1 MPAPYLRTKLLAPQ
15 LHPESIVRDRLVD
28 RLISSPA
35 SVWLLSA
42 PAGYGKTTVVAQ
54 AVARQGGATAWL
66 SIDRA
71 DNDAVRFWTHVA
83 AAVMGDGPALEA
95 LAEQIDP
102 DRIDATFDTIVSFV
116 ERSDALVTLVL
127 DDLHEIVDE
136 TILGLLGR
144 LVSRPPSNLT
154 IVITTRADPALPIGR
169 LRAHGQLVE
178 LRSQDLAFTAD
189 EARHVFEPLDEAT
202 ITAIIEHTEGWATG
216 LRMLAVSTAMT
227 PDANTVLGALAAV
240 DRDLGDFLAAEALSS
255 LRPEHQEFLVE
266 TSLLDEMCPLVC
278 DAVLGHS
285 GSLTTLRE
293 LARAQ
298 VFTELVDPTTNTYRY
313 HRLFRDFLLRRAD
326 ELPPER
332 LVLLHGRAASWYA
345 AADDPSATI
354 RHAIAAGD
362 HDLALTT
369 IKSNYGPYGQRG
381 LMTTLDGWLAAYGL
395 DRCRLDPEMRMVVA
409 WVALNVRRYDEIE
422 EWLQALP
429 GEQLSSGYQ
438 VQAHTIRS
446 HRARHLGDLDG
457 ALLEGRRAIAI
468 DESHPDDDIERSIA
482 PAVLDLAGQLAGEID
497 VQRSRK
503 TLEIGLALGNH
514 TSTVVAYSGL
524 ALAAMEDPDR
534 LDNAE
539 QFADQALAL
548 ASNPV
553 LERFHQPV
561 TALLVKSR
569 VALARGRI
577 GDATDLA
584 RRAEVIAEAAV
595 EPLMMIVARCQLA
608 RLAHLEGHSDEA
620 RAVLRSAESV
630 LGDATPA
637 PLVDVLRRTSNEI
650 RFAKAVAGAPVE
662 LSDRESAVLRLL
674 PHGLTRKEIGA
685 QLFVSEN
692 TVKSYLTSLRH
703 KLGVTGGASA
713 IVERARDLG
722 LLDG

>member
-15 LHPESIVRDRLVD
+15 LHPQSIVRERLVD
-28 RLISSPA
+28 RLVSSPA

-42 PAGYGKTTVVAQ
+42 PAGYGKTTVVTQ
-54 AVARQGGATAWL
+54 ALERQGGALAWI
-66 SIDRA
+66 SVDAA
-71 DNDAVRFWTHVA
+71 DNDAVRLWTHVA
-83 AAVMGDGPALEA
+83 AAVMGDGDPLET
-95 LAEQIDP
+95 LADQIDP
-102 DRIDATFDTIVSFV
+102 DHLDATVDTIVSYI
-116 ERSDALVTLVL
+116 EHSNARVTLVL
-127 DDLHEIVDE
+127 DDLHEIVDGA
-136 TILGLLGR
+136 ILGQLGR
-144 LVSRPPSNLT
+144 IVSRPPANLT

-202 ITAIIEHTEGWATG
+202 IATIVDHTEGWATG
-216 LRMLAVSTAMT
+216 LRMLAVSTAAT
-227 PDANTVLGALAAV
+227 PDANSLLSALSAV
-240 DRDLGDFLAAEALSS
+240 DRDLGDFLAAEALNS
-255 LRPEHQEFLVE
+255 LQPELQQFLVE
-266 TSLLDEMCPLVC
+266 TSVLDEMCPQVC
-278 DAVLGHS
+278 DAVLGEP
-285 GSLTTLRE
+285 GSLATLRQ
-293 LARAQ
+293 LARSQ

-313 HRLFRDFLLRRAD
+313 HRLFRDFLLRRAE

-332 LVLLHGRAASWYA
+332 LALLHCRAASWYA

-369 IKSNYGPYGQRG
+369 IKANCGSYAQRG

-395 DRCRLDPEMRMVVA
+395 DRCRLDPEMRMMVA
-409 WVALNVRRYDEIE
+409 WVALNVHRYDEIE
-422 EWLQALP
+422 EWLRALP
-429 GEQLSSGYQ
+429 GERLSSNYQ

-468 DESHPDDDIERSIA
+468 DDSHPDDDIERSIA
-482 PAVLDLAGQLAGEID
+482 PAVLELAGQLAGEVD
-497 VQRSRK
+497 VERARQM
-503 TLEIGLALGNH
+503 LEIGLALGND

-524 ALAAMEDPDR
+524 ALYAVVDPDR
-534 LDNAE
+534 RDEAE

-548 ASNPV
+548 ASSPV

-561 TALLVKSR
+561 IALLVKSR
-569 VALARGRI
+569 VELARGRI

-584 RRAEVIAEAAV
+584 QRAESIAQAAV
-595 EPLMMIVARCQLA
+595 EPLMLILARCQLA
-608 RLAHLEGHSDEA
+608 RLAHLKGHSDEA
-620 RAVLRSAESV
+620 RAALRSAESV
-630 LGDATPA
+630 LGDATPT
-637 PLVDVLRRTSNEI
+637 PLVDELRRTTNEI
-650 RFAKAVAGAPVE
+650 RFARTEAGAPVV
-662 LSDRESAVLRLL
+662 LSDREAAVLRLL

-703 KLGVTGGASA
+703 KLGVTGGADA
-713 IVERARDLG
+713 IIERARQFE
-722 LLDG
+722 LLD